1 MSAGSE
7 KNTST
12 ISRRARCV
20 RWVTAWYLNLFD
32 LDSLVV
38 ATVRKRL
45 DFLMGMAP
53 VAWGVRVKKDSV
65 GGLYAEWLT
74 PADAPQ
80 EKLLLYWHGGAYV
93 MGSCK
98 SHRPFVSHIARQ
110 AGVRALLPEY
120 RLAPEHPFPAA
131 VEDAVNVYRALLQQ
145 GYEPGNIVVGGDSA
159 GGGLAAAMLLSLR
172 DAGEPMPGAVIL
184 LSPWL
189 DLSGQG
195 ESMITRAEQDPWF
208 HAEHLA
214 KITRHYCDAA
224 ELTNALVS
232 PVFADATGLPQILI
246 QVGNDELLLS
256 DSERFAENIR
266 AGGGQVEIDVWP
278 HMWHVWQMFIGLM
291 PESRRAVEKL
301 GTYIRKTIV

>member
-12 ISRRARCV
+12 ISRRARFV

-32 LDSLVV
+32 IDSLVV

-53 VAWGVRVKKDSV
+53 VARGVRVKKDSV
-65 GGLYAEWLT
+65 AGLYAEWLT

-80 EKLLLYWHGGAYV
+80 DKLLLYWHGGAYAI
-93 MGSCK
+93 GSCK

-131 VEDAVNVYRALLQQ
+131 IEDAVNVYRALLQQ
-145 GYEPGNIVVGGDSA
+145 GYKPGNIVVGGDSA
-159 GGGLAAAMLLSLR
+159 GGGLAVAMLLSLR

-184 LSPWL
+184 LS
-189 DLSGQG
+189 
-195 ESMITRAEQDPWF
+195 
-208 HAEHLA
+208 
-214 KITRHYCDAA
+214 
-224 ELTNALVS
+224 
-232 PVFADATGLPQILI
+232 
-246 QVGNDELLLS
+246 
-256 DSERFAENIR
+256 
-266 AGGGQVEIDVWP
+266 
-278 HMWHVWQMFIGLM
+278 
-291 PESRRAVEKL
+291 
-301 GTYIRKTIV
+301 